1 VQACI
6 RVSDLRLSSAI
17 VLVLLPPSETK
28 AEGGAGAPL
37 DLDLLSFPE
46 LNPVRRKLA
55 DALADL
61 AGDIPASIKA
71 LGLSAKQDAEV
82 ARNAV
87 LSTAPTMPA
96 LHRYTGVLYDALG
109 FGSLTRPQQRKAGAR
124 LAVASALFG
133 VVRATDPIPAYRL
146 SGGSVLPGV
155 GPLQAL
161 WRPALEPLL
170 GELGELVV
178 DLRSTTYAHLARLP
192 GAITVRVVSESGGQR
207 TTVSHFNKATKGQL
221 ARALALA
228 PREPATMAAVLRVA
242 SAAGLVAERTGNT
255 SFDLVT
261 DL

>member
-1 VQACI
+1 
-6 RVSDLRLSSAI
+6 

-28 AEGGAGAPL
+28 AEGGAGSPL
-37 DLDLLSFPE
+37 DPDLLSLPE
-46 LNPVRRKLA
+46 LNPVRRKLV
-55 DALADL
+55 DALVELAADV
-61 AGDIPASIKA
+61 PASIAA
-71 LGLSAKQDAEV
+71 LGLSPRQDAEV

-87 LSTAPTMPA
+87 LWTAPTMPA

-109 FGSLTRPQQRKAGAR
+109 FGSLTKPQQRRAGAR

-155 GPLQAL
+155 GPLQAV
-161 WRPALEPLL
+161 WRPVLEPLF
-170 GELGELVV
+170 GQRDELVV

-192 GAITVRVVSESGGQR
+192 DAVTVRVVSERGGRR
-207 TTVSHFNKATKGQL
+207 TTVSHSNKATKGQL

-228 PREPATMAAVLRVA
+228 PREPGSMAAVLRVA
-242 SAAGLVAERTGNT
+242 SAAGLVVERTGPT

-261 DL
+261 EL